1 MHTRQAYPP
10 KAMPCTLLL
19 ASDPLPSGGMK
30 AILHPLERGPCDSP
44 TPSGVD
50 SAAAKGVG
58 GQASPPAVPAS
69 SVGVGAA
76 LGPAAGRQE
85 GGEEAGPLVGVSV
98 VMDCRVA
105 CTVELLW
112 DVDLALLGKEM
123 GLHPKL

>member
-1 MHTRQAYPP
+1 MHTRQAHPP
-10 KAMPCTLLL
+10 KTMPCTLLL

-30 AILHPLERGPCDSP
+30 AILHPLERGHRDSP
-44 TPSGVD
+44 IPADS
-50 SAAAKGVG
+50 SAANTG
-58 GQASPPAVPAS
+58 GSIGGGEVSASPAGPAS
-69 SVGVGAA
+69 VTGVAA
-76 LGPAAGRQE
+76 AATVE